1 MEIPPRHGRGREP
14 RLRGI
19 SFYKKEHCAQKFAQT
34 VYVHCR
40 SVSCGLIKEVV
51 TIKKYIRI
59 NERIR
64 VPQVRVVGHEGGQL
78 GVMTVQKAMEIA
90 SQNELDLVEVAPSA
104 SPPVCR
110 IIDYSKF
117 KYDQEKKE
125 REAKKH
131 QKQGKLKEIRL
142 KPNIDD
148 HDYQTKLKQAI
159 TFLSKRDKVKV
170 SLFFRGRQ
178 MEHLDL
184 GRKIIDRF
192 VTDTQHN
199 AQLEKNPSLEGR
211 VISLVLSP
219 K

>member
-1 MEIPPRHGRGREP
+1 
-14 RLRGI
+14 
-19 SFYKKEHCAQKFAQT
+19 
-34 VYVHCR
+34 
-40 SVSCGLIKEVV
+40 VV

-64 VPQVRVVGHEGGQL
+64 VPQVRVIGPEGGQL
-78 GVMTVQKAMEIA
+78 GVMPVQKAIELA
-90 SQNELDLVEVAPSA
+90 SQSDLDLVEVAASA

-192 VTDTQHN
+192 VTDTQHS
-199 AQLEKNPSLEGR
+199 AQLEKNPMLEGR
-211 VISLVLSP
+211 IISLVLSP